1 MKTMYRL
8 LIPFCLVAAFTPT
21 PLVSQPITPATD
33 GTGTQVTPDGNRL
46 DIQGGSVSADG
57 ANLFHSFQEF
67 GLDSGQIANFL
78 ANPQTRNILGRVI
91 GGDPSMINGLIQ
103 VTGSNA
109 NLFLLN
115 PAGIVFGSDARLNVP
130 ADFTATTATSI
141 GFGNNNWFNALGN
154 NNYQSLVG
162 VPNQFAFDISQP
174 GSIVNAGNLAAAEGQ
189 NLTLLGGTVI
199 NTGQLT
205 APGGTITIAA
215 VPGQNLV
222 RISQP
227 GNLLSLEIS
236 PRPSNPDEPL
246 QLNPLDLPVLLTG
259 TGDTVETGLTVSPRN
274 EVQLT
279 ESGITL
285 PTEAGTAIVSGNL
298 DVSTPDFSASPQIGG
313 EVNILGDNV
322 GLIDATIN
330 ASGANG
336 GGTVRIGGEY
346 QGSGTIPNALQTFV
360 SHNSVINADA
370 LIDGNGGNVILW
382 SDEITRFLGS
392 ISARG
397 GLDGGDGGFVEVSGK
412 QGLDFQGVVDLLAP
426 AGNVGTLLLDPTDI
440 TISTAADSGSM
451 TFAGGIFSDTI
462 TTPSIL
468 NTTTLENQLALSNVT
483 VSTASGLPDAGTIT
497 VDNPITWSSDSSLT
511 LVADNDIN
519 LNANIRYS
527 GSDSSLTLFADND
540 INVNADIRYSG
551 TADTALTLQANNS
564 ILLNSDVEITAD
576 TIGKLDV
583 TLNADRDGSGAGAI
597 LLNPGSAINSNGGD
611 IILGGGSN
619 PLTNPAVGT
628 SDQMLLVTTPGV
640 ILNNAVLNSGM
651 GNISITGKGVDGTDS
666 ALGILVTTGAIIQST
681 TGNITL
687 RGTGGMGGNDNRG
700 IFLLEA
706 DTKISS
712 VDGTIS
718 LTGIGQGS
726 GDENSGIRVDNFSG
740 GMGPIIETTGSGNIT
755 FNGTGSSAGT
765 QANDGIVLGV
775 GNIRI
780 RSADGDINLTG
791 VGQGSTTQ
799 SDGVEIAEGSI
810 VEAIGTGNIILNGT
824 GGMDTSDNQGDNQ
837 GVRIWKSSQVRTNS
851 GTVDVIGVRGTGMDS
866 YGIQLTEN
874 GELGQETQTGNLTL
888 TTDTLDVD
896 NTFNVVG
903 TGQLQVQSLT
913 PSLGITIGDTSVGT
927 LNLDTD
933 TLASFQNGFSQII
946 IGGANS
952 SGAITLANNVTF
964 NDPVILRSQTNSGS
978 ITTTGYTLTGIDD
991 ATIHLDANQDI
1002 ITGDIINPGGEIT
1015 LTSNNGI
1022 IDTHRGIL
1030 NTSATTGDGGNI
1042 TLTANTINP
1051 GSINTSAGA
1060 GRGGNI
1066 SLNGTVTL
1074 TQPDTTF
1081 TTTGMTVGG
1090 DMIFTNTLNG
1100 VTANTQNLTL
1110 NSGTGNITFEDSI
1123 GNTVNLGNLN
1133 INSTG
1138 ITQFKGSVTVQSLTT
1153 DAEGMTQTRGNVIT
1167 NGELGQTYRDDVTLV
1182 GDIEL
1187 TGNEINFFGNVSG
1200 NGTLTLQPFNPSHA
1214 IALNGATDTNTE
1226 TLDLS
1231 VRDINAL
1238 QQGFESITIG
1248 RNNSSGAITLADD
1261 VTFNDSVTLRS
1272 PMGDGSI
1279 NTTGFTLTG
1288 NGDITL
1294 LANQDIITGT
1304 INNPGAAVTLT
1315 SLSGNINTDAGTI
1328 YTRSSTGNGGAIAL
1342 NAANSITIG
1351 NFDAS
1356 SAFGMPT
1363 PITLNAGN
1371 QITFNRSLNLPGDF
1385 SVSANTIIFNRTVDG
1400 TYQLNLDIDGGIV
1413 QFNDRVGHLQPLQNL
1428 RVEGEITTTNQE
1440 GIDITAENTITTDT
1454 ITAPGGIRL
1463 FSQNGQISTGILDTS
1478 AAGNSGTITLTADET
1493 IRVSQ
1498 INTQSSDGI
1507 GGNVEITTNRFFQ
1520 ATDAFIDQNDIN
1532 ASISAAGETEG
1543 GTIIIRHG
1551 GNGIVPFIV
1560 GNYETNGTRGA
1571 ITRGNA
1577 TPDQTIAPNQVY
1589 FRTHT
1594 QDQERIQIIS
1604 SPIPSRA
1611 DEVLMREP
1619 KPTLDTNLNPESL
1632 NNLIG
1637 QGLTTEVQIQE
1648 NPETGET
1655 SQVRRF
1661 YTPGTSAIDVNNFLA
1676 VGQIDKLFEEQFET
1690 YFQQDLTREIVTAES
1705 LRDTLVTI
1713 ADQTG
1718 NNSSVVYVRS
1728 RPDYLELILVLPQ
1741 GYPIHKIVPEANAQ
1755 ALQQTLNQFRQTVT
1769 DINKAKAYLT
1779 PAQQLYN
1786 WIIAPL
1792 ESELEAMGIDTLIF
1806 CMDSGLRTIPMAAL
1820 HDGNQFLVEKYSL
1833 GSLPSISLT
1842 NKRYNSIKNVQVL
1855 GMGASEF
1862 TDLSPLPAVPKEL
1875 QIITQQLWSGKSFLN
1890 EEFTLNNLKQKRQQF
1905 GIIHLAT
1912 HADFRPNEP
1921 IHSYIQLWDGKLRL
1935 NQLRQIGWHQPPQVE
1950 LLVLSACRTAIGD
1963 ANAEL
1968 GFAGLAVNAGVK
1980 SALASLWYVSDGST
1994 LALMSEFYRQLSQPD
2009 VTIKAEA
2016 LQRAQIAMLRGQ
2028 VRLENGQLHGIG
2040 MGGIPLPPELKGRG
2054 NQDFSHPYYWAAF
2067 TMIGSPW

>member
-1 MKTMYRL
+1 MKIIYRL
-8 LIPFCLVAAFTPT
+8 LIPLGLVAAFTPT
-21 PLVSQPITPATD
+21 PLVSQPIIPAAD
-33 GTGTQVTPDGNRL
+33 GTGTQVTPDGNRF

-57 ANLFHSFQEF
+57 ANLFHSFQQF
-67 GLDSGQIANFL
+67 GLDSDQIANFL
-78 ANPQTRNILGRVI
+78 ANPQTRNILGGVI
-91 GGDPSMINGLIQ
+91 GGDPSIINGLIQ

-115 PAGIVFGSDARLNVP
+115 PAGIVFGADAWLNVP

-154 NNYQSLVG
+154 NDYQSLVG
-162 VPNQFAFDISQP
+162 VPHQFAFDVSQP
-174 GSIVNAGNLAAAEGQ
+174 GSIVNAGNLAVAEGQ
-189 NLTLLGGTVI
+189 NLTMLGGTVI

-205 APGGTITIAA
+205 APGGMITIAA
-215 VPGQNLV
+215 VPGENLV

-236 PRPSNPDEPL
+236 PRPSNTDEPL

-259 TGDTVETGLTVSPRN
+259 TGETVDTGLTVSQTN

-279 ESGITL
+279 ESDTTL
-285 PTEAGTAIVSGNL
+285 PTEARTAIISGNL
-298 DVSTPDFSASPQIGG
+298 DVSTPDFSASSQIGG
-313 EVNILGDNV
+313 EVNVLGDNV
-322 GLIDATIN
+322 ALIDATIN
-330 ASGANG
+330 ASGANV

-346 QGSGTIPNALQTFV
+346 QGNGTIPNALQTFV

-370 LIDGNGGNVILW
+370 LNQGNGGNVILW

-397 GLDGGDGGFVEVSGK
+397 GLNGGDGGFVEVSGK

-426 AGNVGTLLLDPTDI
+426 AGNVGTLLLDPTNI
-440 TISTAADSGSM
+440 TISTAADTGSM
-451 TFAGGIFSDTI
+451 TFAGGIFSDTM

-468 NTTTLENQLALSNVT
+468 NTTTLENQLTLGNVT
-483 VSTASGLPDAGTIT
+483 VSTVSGLPDAGTIT
-497 VDNPITWSSDSSLT
+497 VDNPITWSS
-511 LVADNDIN
+511 N
-519 LNANIRYS
+519 
-527 GSDSSLTLFADND
+527 SSLTLFADND
-540 INVNADIRYSG
+540 INVNADIIYSG

-564 ILLNSDVEITAD
+564 IILDSGADITANN
-576 TIGKLDV
+576 IGKLDV
-583 TLNADRDGSGAGAI
+583 TLNADRDGSGAGSI

-611 IILGGGSN
+611 IILGGGDN
-619 PLTNPAVGT
+619 PLMNPAVGT
-628 SDQMLLVTTPGV
+628 VSNSSGILLD
-640 ILNNAVLNSGM
+640 NAVLNSGI
-651 GNISITGKGVDGTDS
+651 GDISIIGKGVDNSQLAQGIEIRNGT
-666 ALGILVTTGAIIQST
+666 IIQTT
-681 TGNITL
+681 TGNIKL
-687 RGTGGMGGNDNRG
+687 MGTGGIGVDENHG
-700 IFLLEA
+700 IFIWEPVNPTNPA
-706 DTKISS
+706 SIISS

-718 LTGIGQGS
+718 LTGIGQGT

-740 GMGPIIETTGSGNIT
+740 GMGPIVETTGSGTIT

-765 QANDGIVLGV
+765 QANDGIVLGE
-775 GNIRI
+775 GNIII

-799 SDGVEIAEGSI
+799 SDGVEIALDSI
-810 VEAIGTGNIILNGT
+810 VEATGNGTIRLNGT
-824 GGMDTSDNQGDNQ
+824 GGMGTSDNQ

-851 GTVDVIGVRGTGMDS
+851 GTVDVIGVRGMGTDS
-866 YGIQLTEN
+866 YGIQLAEN

-888 TTDTLDVD
+888 TTDSLDVD
-896 NTFNVVG
+896 NTFNLVG
-903 TGQLQVQSLT
+903 KGQLQVQPLT
-913 PSLGITIGDTSVGT
+913 PNLGITIGDTAVGT

-946 IGGANS
+946 IGGANR

-964 NDPVILRSQTNSGS
+964 NDPVVLRSQTNSGS

-991 ATIHLDANQDI
+991 ATIQLDANQDI
-1002 ITGDIINPGGEIT
+1002 ITGDIINPGGEIS

-1030 NTSATTGDGGNI
+1030 NTSAATGDGGNV

-1051 GSINTSAGA
+1051 GSINTSAAA

-1074 TQPDTTF
+1074 TQPNTSF

-1100 VTANTQNLTL
+1100 VTPDRQNLTL
-1110 NSGTGNITFEDSI
+1110 NSGTGAITFEDSV
-1123 GNTVNLGNLN
+1123 GNTVNLGNLT

-1138 ITQFKGSVTVQSLTT
+1138 ITQFKGSVTVESLTT
-1153 DAEGMTQTRGNVIT
+1153 NTGGMTQIRRNVIT

-1182 GDIEL
+1182 GDIQL
-1187 TGNEINFFGNVSG
+1187 TGDEINFLGTVAG
-1200 NGTLTLQPFNPSHA
+1200 NGTLTLQPFSPSHA
-1214 IALNGATDTNTE
+1214 IALNGTTDTNTE

-1279 NTTGFTLTG
+1279 TTTGFTLTG
-1288 NGDITL
+1288 NGEITL

-1328 YTRSSTGNGGAIAL
+1328 YTRSSIGKGGAIEL
-1342 NAANSITIG
+1342 NARNTITTG
-1351 NFDAS
+1351 DLDSGSAS
-1356 SAFGMPT
+1356 GTPA

-1371 QITFNRSLNLPGDF
+1371 QITFNRPLILPGDF
-1385 SVSANTIIFNRTVDG
+1385 SVSIPNSGMIIFNSTVDG
-1400 TYQLNLDIDGGIV
+1400 TYDLTLNPGGGIV
-1413 QFNDRVGHLQPLQNL
+1413 QFNDQVGSLQPLQSL
-1428 RVEGEITTTNQE
+1428 WVQGDITTNNPA
-1440 GIDITAENTITTDT
+1440 GIDITAENTIKTDD
-1454 ITAPGGIRL
+1454 ITAPSGINL
-1463 FSQNGQISTGILDTS
+1463 FSHNGQISTGILDTS
-1478 AAGNSGTITLTADET
+1478 ASGNGGNSKLTANDRIT
-1493 IRVSQ
+1493 VSH
-1498 INTQSSDGI
+1498 INTQSLNGI
-1507 GGNVEITTNRFFQ
+1507 GGNVEITTNHFFR
-1520 ATDAFIDQNDIN
+1520 ATDSFIDQNGIN
-1532 ASISAAGETEG
+1532 ASISTAG
-1543 GTIIIRHG
+1543 GTDGGSIIIRHG
-1551 GNGIVPFIV
+1551 GNGVVPFIV
-1560 GNYETNGTRGA
+1560 GNSQTNGIRGAMTRGDA
-1571 ITRGNA
+1571 A
-1577 TPDQTIAPNQVY
+1577 PDQTIVPNQVY
-1589 FRTHT
+1589 FFSHS
-1594 QDQERIQIIS
+1594 QDEEQIQILS
-1604 SPIPSRA
+1604 SPVPFIP
-1611 DEVLMREP
+1611 DESLIREA
-1619 KPTLDTNLNPESL
+1619 KPDLETDVDIIESL

-1637 QGLTTEVQIQE
+1637 QGLEAEIE
-1648 NPETGET
+1648 IEEDPETGEKRIL
-1655 SQVRRF
+1655 QRF
-1661 YTPGTSAIDVNNFLA
+1661 YTPGTLSLNLETSLS
-1676 VGQIDKLFEEQFET
+1676 VGQTDKLFEEQFEK
-1690 YFQQDLTREIVTAES
+1690 YFQQDLSREIITAEG
-1705 LRDTLVTI
+1705 LRDTLTTLK
-1713 ADQTG
+1713 DQTG
-1718 NNSSVVYVRS
+1718 KSSGVVYVRS
-1728 RPDYLELILVLPQ
+1728 LTNHLELLLVLPQ
-1741 GYPIHKIVPEANAQ
+1741 GYPIRKRIPTANAKE
-1755 ALQQTLNQFRQTVT
+1755 LQQTLTEFRQTVT
-1769 DINKAKAYLT
+1769 DSYRPKAYLA

-1786 WIIAPL
+1786 WMIAPL
-1792 ESELEAMGIDTLIF
+1792 ESELEEQGIDTLIF
-1806 CMDSGLRTIPMAAL
+1806 SMGAGLRTIPMAAL
-1820 HDGNQFLVEKYSL
+1820 HDGNQFLVEKYSI
-1833 GSLPSISLT
+1833 GSIPSMSLI
-1842 NKRYNSIKNVQVL
+1842 NHRYNTIKNAQVL
-1855 GMGASEF
+1855 AMGASKF
-1862 TDLSPLPAVPKEL
+1862 KDLSPLPAVPNEL
-1875 QIITQQLWSGKSFLN
+1875 QIITKELWSGRSFLN
-1890 EEFTLNNLKQKRQQF
+1890 EDFTLNNLKQQRQQF

-1912 HADFRPNEP
+1912 HADFRQNDPS
-1921 IHSYIQLWDGKLRL
+1921 HSYIQLWDEKLRL
-1935 NQLRQIGWHQPPQVE
+1935 NQLRQIGWNQPPQVE

-1963 ANAEL
+1963 VNAEL

-1994 LALMSEFYRQLSQPD
+1994 LALMSEFYWQLSQPE

>member
-1 MKTMYRL
+1 MKTLYRL

-21 PLVSQPITPATD
+21 PLVSQPIIPAAD
-33 GTGTQVTPDGNRL
+33 GTGTQVTPDGNRF

-57 ANLFHSFQEF
+57 ANLFHSFQQF
-67 GLDSGQIANFL
+67 GLDSDQIANFL

-115 PAGIVFGSDARLNVP
+115 PAGIVFGADAQLNVP
-130 ADFTATTATSI
+130 ANFTATTATSI
-141 GFGNNNWFNALGN
+141 GFGNNLWFNAWGN
-154 NNYQSLVG
+154 NDYQILVG
-162 VPNQFAFDISQP
+162 VPNQFAFDVSQP
-174 GSIVNAGNLAAAEGQ
+174 GSIVNGGNLAVAEGH

-215 VPGQNLV
+215 VPGENLV

-236 PRPSNPDEPL
+236 PRPTNTDEPL

-259 TGDTVETGLTVSPRN
+259 TGDTVETGLTVSQTN

-285 PTEAGTAIVSGNL
+285 PTEVGTAIISGNL

-313 EVNILGDNV
+313 EVNVLGDNV
-322 GLIDATIN
+322 ALLDATIN
-330 ASGANG
+330 ASGANN

-346 QGSGTIPNALQTFV
+346 QGSGTIPNALQIYV
-360 SHNSVINADA
+360 SQNSVINADA

-397 GLDGGDGGFVEVSGK
+397 GLNGGDGGFVEVSGK

-426 AGNVGTLLLDPTDI
+426 AGNVGTLLLDPTNI

-451 TFAGGIFSDTI
+451 TFAGGIFSNTT

-468 NTTTLENQLALSNVT
+468 NTTTLENQLALGNVT

-497 VDNPITWSSDSSLT
+497 VDNPITWSS
-511 LVADNDIN
+511 N
-519 LNANIRYS
+519 
-527 GSDSSLTLFADND
+527 SSLTLFADTD
-540 INVNADIRYSG
+540 INVNADISYSG
-551 TADTALTLQANNS
+551 TADTALILQANNS
-564 ILLNSDVEITAD
+564 ILLNSDVDITAD
-576 TIGKLDV
+576 NIGKLDV

-628 SDQMLLVTTPGV
+628 SDLISLVTTPGI
-640 ILNNAVLNSGM
+640 ILNNAILNSGI
-651 GNISITGKGVDGTDS
+651 GNISITGKGVDGTNQS
-666 ALGILVTTGAIIQST
+666 PGIFVTTGTSIQST

-687 RGTGGMGGNDNRG
+687 TGTGGMGGDDNQG
-700 IFLLEA
+700 IFLVQE
-706 DTKISS
+706 DTTIRSI
-712 VDGTIS
+712 DGNIS
-718 LTGIGQGS
+718 LTGIGQGT
-726 GDENSGIRVDNFSG
+726 GRENSGIRVDNFFG
-740 GMGPIIETTGSGNIT
+740 GRGLIVETTGSGTIT

-780 RSADGDINLTG
+780 RSVNGDINLTG
-791 VGQGSTTQ
+791 IGQGSTTQ
-799 SDGVEIAEGSI
+799 SDGVEIAEDSI
-810 VEAIGTGNIILNGT
+810 VEATGNGTILLNGT
-824 GGMDTSDNQGDNQ
+824 GGSGISDNQ

-851 GTVDVIGVRGTGMDS
+851 GTVDVIGVRGTGTDS
-866 YGIQLTEN
+866 YGIQFAEN

-888 TTDTLDVD
+888 TTDSLDID
-896 NTFNVVG
+896 NTFNLVG
-903 TGQLQVQSLT
+903 TGQLQVQPLT
-913 PSLGITIGDTSVGT
+913 SSLGMTIGDTAVGT
-927 LNLDTD
+927 LSLDTD
-933 TLASFQNGFSQII
+933 MLASFRNGFSQIL
-946 IGGANS
+946 IGGANR

-964 NDPVILRSQTNSGS
+964 NDPVVLRSPTNSGS

-991 ATIHLDANQDI
+991 ATIQLEANQDI
-1002 ITGDIINPGGEIT
+1002 ITGDIINPGGEIR

-1030 NTSATTGDGGNI
+1030 NTSAATGDGGDV
-1042 TLTANTINP
+1042 TLTADTINP

-1060 GRGGNI
+1060 GGGGNI

-1100 VTANTQNLTL
+1100 VTPDSQNLTL
-1110 NSGTGNITFEDSI
+1110 NSGTGTITFEDSV
-1123 GNTVNLGNLN
+1123 GNTVSLADLN
-1133 INSTG
+1133 INSTS
-1138 ITQFKGSVTVQSLTT
+1138 ITQFKGAVTVESLTT
-1153 DAEGMTQTRGNVIT
+1153 DDGGMTQIRGNVIT
-1167 NGELGQTYRDDVTLV
+1167 NGELGQTYRDDVTLI

-1187 TGNEINFFGNVSG
+1187 TGDEINFFGNVSG
-1200 NGTLTLQPFNPSHA
+1200 NGTLTLQPFSPSHA

-1226 TLDLS
+1226 QLDLS
-1231 VRDINAL
+1231 ARDINAL

-1288 NGDITL
+1288 NGDMTL
-1294 LANQDIITGT
+1294 LANQDINTGT

-1315 SLSGNINTDAGTI
+1315 SRSGNINTDSGTI
-1328 YTRSSTGNGGAIAL
+1328 YTRSSIGKGGAIAL
-1342 NAANSITIG
+1342 NARNTITTG
-1351 NFDAS
+1351 NLDSGSAS
-1356 SAFGMPT
+1356 GT
-1363 PITLNAGN
+1363 PGPIMLNAGN
-1371 QITFNRSLNLPGDF
+1371 QITFNRPLILPGDF
-1385 SVSANTIIFNRTVDG
+1385 SVSIPNSGMIIFNSTVDG
-1400 TYQLNLDIDGGIV
+1400 TYDLTLNPGDGIV
-1413 QFNDRVGHLQPLQNL
+1413 QFNDRVGSLQPLQSL
-1428 RVEGEITTTNQE
+1428 WVQGDITTNNQI
-1440 GIDITAENTITTDT
+1440 GIDITAQNTIKTGD
-1454 ITAPGGIRL
+1454 ITAPGGINL
-1463 FSQNGQISTGILDTS
+1463 FSHNGQISTGILDTS
-1478 AAGNSGTITLTADET
+1478 ASGNGGNSKLTANDRIT
-1493 IRVSQ
+1493 VSY
-1498 INTQSSDGI
+1498 INTQSLNGI
-1507 GGNVEITTNRFFQ
+1507 GGNVEITTNHFFQ
-1520 ATDAFIDQNDIN
+1520 ATDSFIDQNGIN
-1532 ASISAAGETEG
+1532 ASISTAGGIDG
-1543 GTIIIRHG
+1543 GSIIIRHG
-1551 GNGIVPFIV
+1551 GNGVVPFIV
-1560 GNYETNGTRGA
+1560 GNSQTNGSRGA
-1571 ITRGNA
+1571 ITRGDA
-1577 TPDQTIAPNQVY
+1577 TPDQTILPNQAY
-1589 FRTHT
+1589 FFSHT
-1594 QDQERIQIIS
+1594 QDEERIQILS
-1604 SPIPSRA
+1604 SPVPFIL
-1611 DEVLMREP
+1611 DEFLIREA
-1619 KPTLDTNLNPESL
+1619 KPNLETDVDIIESL

-1637 QGLTTEVQIQE
+1637 QGLEAEIE
-1648 NPETGET
+1648 IEEDPETGKKRMV
-1655 SQVRRF
+1655 QRF
-1661 YTPGTSAIDVNNFLA
+1661 YTPGTLSINLETSLS
-1676 VGQIDKLFEEQFET
+1676 VGQTDQLFEEQFEK
-1690 YFQQDLTREIVTAES
+1690 YFQQNLSREIITAEG
-1705 LRDTLVTI
+1705 LRDTLTTLK
-1713 ADQTG
+1713 DQTG
-1718 NNSSVVYVRS
+1718 KSSGVVYVRS
-1728 RPDYLELILVLPQ
+1728 LTNHLELLLVLPQ
-1741 GYPIHKIVPEANAQ
+1741 GYPIRKRIPTANAKE
-1755 ALQQTLNQFRQTVT
+1755 LQQTLTEFRQTVT
-1769 DINKAKAYLT
+1769 DSYRPKAYLA

-1792 ESELEAMGIDTLIF
+1792 ESELEEQGIDTLIF
-1806 CMDSGLRTIPMAAL
+1806 CMDAGLRTIPMAAL
-1820 HDGNQFLVEKYSL
+1820 HDGNQFLVEKYSI
-1833 GSLPSISLT
+1833 GSIPSMSLT
-1842 NKRYNSIKNVQVL
+1842 NQRYKTIKNAQVL
-1855 GMGASEF
+1855 AMGASKF
-1862 TDLSPLPAVPKEL
+1862 QDLPPLPAVPNEL
-1875 QIITQQLWSGKSFLN
+1875 QIITKELWSGQSFLN
-1890 EEFTLNNLKQKRQQF
+1890 EDFTLNNLKQQRQQF
-1905 GIIHLAT
+1905 DIIHLAT
-1912 HADFRPNEP
+1912 HADFRPNDP
-1921 IHSYIQLWDGKLRL
+1921 SHSYIQLWDEKLRL
-1935 NQLRQIGWHQPPQVE
+1935 NQLRQIGWNQSPQVE

-1963 ANAEL
+1963 VNAEL

-1994 LALMSEFYRQLSQPD
+1994 LALMSEFYRQLSQPE
-2009 VTIKAEA
+2009 VTTKAEA

-2040 MGGIPLPPELKGRG
+2040 MEGIPLPSELKGRG

>member
-8 LIPFCLVAAFTPT
+8 LIPLGLVAAFTPT
-21 PLVSQPITPATD
+21 PLVSQPITPAAD
-33 GTGTQVTPDGNRL
+33 GTRTQVIPDGNHL

-57 ANLFHSFQEF
+57 ANLFHSFQQF
-67 GLDSGQIANFL
+67 GLDSDQIANFL

-91 GGDPSMINGLIQ
+91 GGDASIINGLIQ
-103 VTGSNA
+103 VTGGNNA

-115 PAGIVFGSDARLNVP
+115 PAGIVFGADARLNVP

-141 GFGNNNWFNALGN
+141 GFGNNHWFNVLGN
-154 NNYQSLVG
+154 NDYQSLVG
-162 VPNQFAFDISQP
+162 VPNQFAFDVSQP
-174 GSIVNAGNLAAAEGQ
+174 GSIVNAGNLAVAEGQ
-189 NLTLLGGTVI
+189 NLILLGGTVI

-215 VPGQNLV
+215 VPGENLV

-236 PRPSNPDEPL
+236 PRLSNPGEPL

-259 TGDTVETGLTVSPRN
+259 TGETVDTGLTVSPTN

-285 PTEAGTAIVSGNL
+285 PTEAGIAIVSGNL
-298 DVSTPDFSASPQIGG
+298 DVSMPDFSASPQIGG

-322 GLIDATIN
+322 ALIDARIN

-360 SHNSVINADA
+360 SQNSVINADA
-370 LIDGNGGNVILW
+370 LNQGNGGNVIFW

-397 GLDGGDGGFVEVSGK
+397 GLNGGDGGFVEVSGK

-426 AGNVGTLLLDPTDI
+426 AGQVGTLLLDPTDI
-440 TISTAADSGSM
+440 TISAVADSGTM
-451 TFAGGIFSDTI
+451 TFAGGIFSDTT
-462 TTPSIL
+462 TTPSTL

-483 VSTASGLPDAGTIT
+483 VSTASGLSGAGTIT
-497 VDNPITWSSDSSLT
+497 VNDPITW
-511 LVADNDIN
+511 N
-519 LNANIRYS
+519 
-527 GSDSSLTLFADND
+527 SDSSLTLFANND
-540 INVNADIRYSG
+540 INVNANIRYSG

-564 ILLNSDVEITAD
+564 ILLNSGVDITAN

-583 TLNADRDGSGAGAI
+583 TLNADRDGSGAGSI
-597 LLNPGSAINSNGGD
+597 FLNPGSAINSNGGD

-628 SDQMLLVTTPGV
+628 SDIQELVTTSGI

-651 GNISITGKGVDGTDS
+651 GNISITGKGIDGTNV
-666 ALGILVTTGAIIQST
+666 AVGIVVTTGTSIQST

-687 RGTGGMGGNDNRG
+687 TGTGGMGGNTNQG
-700 IFLLEA
+700 IILAEA
-706 DTKISS
+706 DTNISS

-718 LTGIGQGS
+718 LTGIGQGT

-740 GMGPIIETTGSGNIT
+740 GMGPVVETTGSGTIT
-755 FNGTGSSAGT
+755 FNGTGSSAGNE
-765 QANDGIVLGV
+765 ANDGIVLGE
-775 GNIRI
+775 GNIII

-799 SDGVEIAEGSI
+799 SDGVEIALDSI
-810 VEAIGTGNIILNGT
+810 VEATGTGNIRLNGT
-824 GGMDTSDNQGDNQ
+824 GGMGTSDNQ
-837 GVRIWKSSQVRTNS
+837 GVRIWKSSQVRTNE
-851 GTVDVIGVRGTGMDS
+851 GTVDVIGVSGAGINS
-866 YGIQLTEN
+866 YGIQLAEN
-874 GELGQETQTGNLTL
+874 GVLGQETQTGNLTL
-888 TTDTLDVD
+888 TTDSLNVD
-896 NTFNVVG
+896 NTFNLVG
-903 TGQLQVQSLT
+903 TGQLQVQPLT
-913 PSLGITIGDTSVGT
+913 PSLGITIGDTSVDA
-927 LNLDTD
+927 LSLDSNA
-933 TLASFQNGFSQII
+933 LASFRNGFSQII
-946 IGGANS
+946 IGGANR

-1002 ITGDIINPGGEIT
+1002 VTGDIINPGGEIT
-1015 LTSNNGI
+1015 LTSNNGT

-1030 NTSATTGDGGNI
+1030 NTSAATGDGGEI

-1090 DMIFTNTLNG
+1090 DMIFTNMLNG
-1100 VTANTQNLTL
+1100 VTPDTQNLTL
-1110 NSGTGNITFEDSI
+1110 NSGTGNITFEDSV
-1123 GNTVNLGNLN
+1123 GNTVNLADLN

-1138 ITQFKGSVTVQSLTT
+1138 VTQFNNSVTVESLTT
-1153 DAEGMTQTRGNVIT
+1153 NTGGMTQIRRNVIT
-1167 NGELGQTYRDDVTLV
+1167 NGELGQSYGDDVTLI

-1187 TGNEINFFGNVSG
+1187 TGDEINFFGNVSG
-1200 NGTLTLQPFNPSHA
+1200 NGTLTLQPFSPSHA

-1226 TLDLS
+1226 QLDLS
-1231 VRDINAL
+1231 ARDINAWEM
-1238 QQGFESITIG
+1238 GFESITIG
-1248 RNNSSGAITLADD
+1248 RNDSSGAITLADD
-1261 VTFNDSVTLRS
+1261 VKFKDSVTLRS

-1279 NTTGFTLTG
+1279 NTTGFTIAG

-1315 SLSGNINTDAGTI
+1315 SLAGTINTDSGTL
-1328 YTRSSTGNGGAIAL
+1328 YTRSSIGKGGAIAL
-1342 NAANSITIG
+1342 NARNNITTG
-1351 NFDAS
+1351 DLDSGSAS
-1356 SAFGMPT
+1356 GT
-1363 PITLNAGN
+1363 PGPIKLNAGN
-1371 QITFNRSLNLPGDF
+1371 QIIFNRPLILPGDF
-1385 SVSANTIIFNRTVDG
+1385 SVSIPNSGMIIFNRTVDG
-1400 TYQLNLDIDGGIV
+1400 TYDLTLNPGGGIV
-1413 QFNDRVGHLQPLQNL
+1413 QFNDRVGSLQPLQNL
-1428 RVEGEITTTNQE
+1428 WVQGDITTNNRA
-1440 GIDITAENTITTDT
+1440 GIDIKAENNITTDN
-1454 ITAPGGIRL
+1454 ITAPSGINL
-1463 FSQNGQISTGILDTS
+1463 FSHNGQISTGILDTS
-1478 AAGNSGTITLTADET
+1478 ASGNGGNSKLTANDR
-1493 IRVSQ
+1493 INVSH
-1498 INTQSSDGI
+1498 INTQSLNGI
-1507 GGNVEITTNRFFQ
+1507 GGNVEITTNNFFR
-1520 ATDAFIDQNDIN
+1520 ATDSFIDQNGIN
-1532 ASISAAGETEG
+1532 ASISTAGGING
-1543 GTIIIRHG
+1543 GSIIIRHG
-1551 GNGIVPFIV
+1551 GNGVVPFIV
-1560 GNYETNGTRGA
+1560 GNSQTNGIRGA
-1571 ITRGNA
+1571 ITRGNT
-1577 TPDQTIAPNQVY
+1577 TPNQTIAPNQVY
-1589 FRTHT
+1589 LFNHT
-1594 QDQERIQIIS
+1594 QDKEQIQILS
-1604 SPIPSRA
+1604 SPVPSIL
-1611 DEVLMREP
+1611 DEFLIREA
-1619 KPTLDTNLNPESL
+1619 KPNLEKDVDIIESL

-1637 QGLTTEVQIQE
+1637 QGLEAEIE
-1648 NPETGET
+1648 IEEDPETGEKRIV
-1655 SQVRRF
+1655 QRF
-1661 YTPGTSAIDVNNFLA
+1661 YTPGTLSINLETSLS
-1676 VGQIDKLFEEQFET
+1676 VGQTDQLFEEQFEK
-1690 YFQQDLTREIVTAES
+1690 YFQQNINREIITAEG
-1705 LRDTLVTI
+1705 LRDTLTTLEE
-1713 ADQTG
+1713 QTG
-1718 NNSSVVYVRS
+1718 KSSGVVYVRS
-1728 RPDYLELILVLPQ
+1728 LTNHLELLLVLPQ
-1741 GYPIHKIVPEANAQ
+1741 GYPIRKRIPTANAKE
-1755 ALQQTLNQFRQTVT
+1755 LQQTLTEFRQTVT
-1769 DINKAKAYLT
+1769 DSYRPKAYLA

-1786 WIIAPL
+1786 WMIAPL
-1792 ESELEAMGIDTLIF
+1792 ESELEEQGIDTLIF
-1806 CMDSGLRTIPMAAL
+1806 SMGAGLRTIPMAAL
-1820 HDGNQFLVEKYSL
+1820 HDGNQFLVEKYSI
-1833 GSLPSISLT
+1833 GSIPSMSLT
-1842 NKRYNSIKNVQVL
+1842 TTRYNTIKNAQVL
-1855 GMGASEF
+1855 AMGASKFE
-1862 TDLSPLPAVPKEL
+1862 DLPPLPAVPNEL
-1875 QIITQQLWSGKSFLN
+1875 QIITKELWSGQSFLN
-1890 EEFTLNNLKQKRQQF
+1890 EEFTLNNLKQQRQQF

-1921 IHSYIQLWDGKLRL
+1921 SHSYIQLWDEKLRL
-1935 NQLRQIGWHQPPQVE
+1935 NQLRQMDWHQSPQVE

-1963 ANAEL
+1963 RNAEL

-2028 VRLENGQLHGIG
+2028 VHLENGQLHGIG
-2040 MGGIPLPPELKGRG
+2040 MGGIPLPPELKDRG

>member
-1 MKTMYRL
+1 MYRL
-8 LIPFCLVAAFTPT
+8 LIPLGLVAAFTPT
-21 PLVSQPITPATD
+21 PLVSQPITPAAD
-33 GTGTQVTPDGNRL
+33 GTRTQVIPDGNHL

-57 ANLFHSFQEF
+57 ANLFHSFQQF
-67 GLDSGQIANFL
+67 GLDSDQIANFL

-91 GGDPSMINGLIQ
+91 GGDASIINGLIQ
-103 VTGSNA
+103 VTGGNA

-115 PAGIVFGSDARLNVP
+115 PAGIVFGADARLNVP

-141 GFGNNNWFNALGN
+141 GFGDNHWFNVLGN
-154 NNYQSLVG
+154 NDYQSLVG
-162 VPNQFAFDISQP
+162 VPNKFAFDVSQP
-174 GSIVNAGNLAAAEGQ
+174 GSIVNAGNLAVAEGQ

-215 VPGQNLV
+215 VPGENLV

-236 PRPSNPDEPL
+236 PRPSNTNEPL

-259 TGDTVETGLTVSPRN
+259 TGETVDTGLTVSPTN

-285 PTEAGTAIVSGNL
+285 PTEAGIAIVSGNL
-298 DVSTPDFSASPQIGG
+298 DVSMPDFSASPQIGG

-322 GLIDATIN
+322 ALIDARIN

-346 QGSGTIPNALQTFV
+346 QGNGIIPNALQTFV

-370 LIDGNGGNVILW
+370 LNQGNGGNVILW

-397 GLDGGDGGFVEVSGK
+397 GLNGGDGGFVEVSGK
-412 QGLDFQGVVDLLAP
+412 EVLSFQGVVDLLAP
-426 AGNVGTLLLDPTDI
+426 AGQVGTLLLDPTDI
-440 TISTAADSGSM
+440 TISTVADSGTM
-451 TFAGGIFSDTI
+451 TFAGGIFSDTT
-462 TTPSIL
+462 TTPSTL

-483 VSTASGLPDAGTIT
+483 VSTASGLSGAGTIT
-497 VDNPITWSSDSSLT
+497 VNDPITW
-511 LVADNDIN
+511 N
-519 LNANIRYS
+519 
-527 GSDSSLTLFADND
+527 SDSSLTLFANND
-540 INVNADIRYSG
+540 INVNANIRYSG

-564 ILLNSDVEITAD
+564 ILLNSGVDITAN

-583 TLNADRDGSGAGAI
+583 TLNADRDGSGAGSII
-597 LLNPGSAINSNGGD
+597 LDSGSAINSNGGD

-628 SDQMLLVTTPGV
+628 SDIQQLVTTSGV

-651 GNISITGKGVDGTDS
+651 GNISITGKGIDGTNV
-666 ALGILVTTGAIIQST
+666 AVGIVVTTGTSIQST
-681 TGNITL
+681 TGNIRLT
-687 RGTGGMGGNDNRG
+687 GTGGMGGNTNQG
-700 IFLLEA
+700 IILAEA
-706 DTKISS
+706 DTTIHSI
-712 VDGTIS
+712 DGTIS
-718 LTGIGQGS
+718 LTGIGQGT

-740 GMGPIIETTGSGNIT
+740 GMGPVVETTGSGNIT

-765 QANDGIVLGV
+765 QANDGIVLGA
-775 GNIRI
+775 GDIRI
-780 RSADGDINLTG
+780 SSVDGDINLTG
-791 VGQGSTTQ
+791 IGQGSTTQ
-799 SDGVEIAEGSI
+799 SDGVEIALDSI
-810 VEAIGTGNIILNGT
+810 VEATGTGNIRLNGI
-824 GGMDTSDNQGDNQ
+824 GGMGTSDNQ
-837 GVRIWKSSQVRTNS
+837 GVRIWKSSQVRTNE
-851 GTVDVIGVRGTGMDS
+851 GTVDVIGVSGAGINS
-866 YGIQLTEN
+866 YGIQLAEN
-874 GELGQETQTGNLTL
+874 GVLGQETQTGNLTL
-888 TTDTLDVD
+888 TTDSLNVD
-896 NTFNVVG
+896 NTFNLVG
-903 TGQLQVQSLT
+903 TGQLQVQPLT
-913 PSLGITIGDTSVGT
+913 PSLGITIGDTSVDA
-927 LNLDTD
+927 LSLDSNA
-933 TLASFQNGFSQII
+933 LASFRNGFSQII
-946 IGGANS
+946 IGGANR

-991 ATIHLDANQDI
+991 ATIHLEANQDI
-1002 ITGDIINPGGEIT
+1002 VTGDIINPGGEIT
-1015 LTSNNGI
+1015 LTSNNGT

-1030 NTSATTGDGGNI
+1030 NTSAATGDGGEI

-1090 DMIFTNTLNG
+1090 DMIFTNMLNG
-1100 VTANTQNLTL
+1100 VTPDTQNLTL
-1110 NSGTGNITFEDSI
+1110 NSGTGNITFEDSV
-1123 GNTVNLGNLN
+1123 GNTVNLADLN

-1138 ITQFKGSVTVQSLTT
+1138 VTQFNNSVTVESLTT
-1153 DAEGMTQTRGNVIT
+1153 DTGGMTQIRRNVIT
-1167 NGELGQTYRDDVTLV
+1167 NGELGQSYGDDVTLI

-1187 TGNEINFFGNVSG
+1187 TGDEINFFGNVSG
-1200 NGTLTLQPFNPSHA
+1200 NGTLTLQPFSPSHA
-1214 IALNGATDTNTE
+1214 IAINGATDTNTE
-1226 TLDLS
+1226 QLDLS
-1231 VRDINAL
+1231 ARDINAWEM
-1238 QQGFESITIG
+1238 GFESITIG
-1248 RNNSSGAITLADD
+1248 RNDSSGAITLADD

-1279 NTTGFTLTG
+1279 NTTGFTIAG
-1288 NGDITL
+1288 NGEITL

-1315 SLSGNINTDAGTI
+1315 SLAGNINTDSGTL

-1342 NAANSITIG
+1342 NTANSITIG
-1351 NFDAS
+1351 DFDAG
-1356 SAFGMPT
+1356 SAFGTPT

-1371 QITFNRSLNLPGDF
+1371 QITFNRPLNLPGDF

-1400 TYQLNLDIDGGIV
+1400 TYQLNLHTNGGTV
-1413 QFNDRVGHLQPLQNL
+1413 QFNDRVGSLQPLPDLQ
-1428 RVEGEITTTNQE
+1428 VEGEITTTNRE
-1440 GIDITAENTITTDT
+1440 GIDITTNHTIKTGN
-1454 ITAPGGIRL
+1454 IIAPGGIRL
-1463 FSQNGQISTGILDTS
+1463 FSQNGSISTEILNTS
-1478 AAGNSGTITLTADET
+1478 AADKGGTITLNADHR

-1498 INTQSSDGI
+1498 INTQSLNDI
-1507 GGNVEITTNRFFQ
+1507 GGNVEITTNDFFH
-1520 ATDAFIDQNDIN
+1520 ATDSFLDQNDIN
-1532 ASISAAGETEG
+1532 ASISTAGGTEG
-1543 GTIIIRHG
+1543 GNIIIRHG
-1551 GNGIVPFIV
+1551 GNVIIPFIV
-1560 GNYETNGTRGA
+1560 GNPETNGSRGA
-1571 ITRGNA
+1571 ITRGNTA
-1577 TPDQTIAPNQVY
+1577 PDQTITPNQAY
-1589 FRTHT
+1589 FFTHT
-1594 QDQERIQIIS
+1594 QDQERIQILS

-1611 DEVLMREP
+1611 DEALMREAQP
-1619 KPTLDTNLNPESL
+1619 MLDTNLNPDSL

-1637 QGLTTEVQIQE
+1637 HGLITEVQIQQDT
-1648 NPETGET
+1648 ETGEET
-1655 SQVRRF
+1655 LVQRF
-1661 YTPGTSAIDVNNFLA
+1661 YVPEQLAINGNDLLA

-1705 LRDTLVTI
+1705 LRDTLITI
-1713 ADQTG
+1713 SNQTG
-1718 NNSSVVYVRS
+1718 NHSSVVYVRS
-1728 RPDYLELILVLPQ
+1728 LPDYLELILVLPQ
-1741 GYPIHKIVPEANAQ
+1741 GYPIHKTIPQANAK

-1769 DINKAKAYLT
+1769 DVYQGKAYLT

-1792 ESELEAMGIDTLIF
+1792 ESELEALGIDTLIF

-1820 HDGNQFLVEKYSL
+1820 HDGNEFLVEKYSI
-1833 GSLPSISLT
+1833 GSIPSISLT
-1842 NKRYNSIKNVQVL
+1842 NKRYNSIENAKVL
-1855 GMGASEF
+1855 GMGASKF
-1862 TDLSPLPAVPKEL
+1862 TELSPLPAVPKEL
-1875 QIITQQLWSGKSFLN
+1875 QMITQQLWSGQSFLN
-1890 EEFTLNNLKQKRQQF
+1890 EDFTLNNLKQQRQQF

-1912 HADFRPNEP
+1912 HADFRPNDP
-1921 IHSYIQLWDGKLRL
+1921 SHSYIQLWDEKLRL
-1935 NQLRQIGWHQPPQVE
+1935 NQLRQIGWNQPPQVE

-1963 ANAEL
+1963 VNAEL

-2028 VRLENGQLHGIG
+2028 VHLENGQLHGIG
-2040 MGGIPLPPELKGRG
+2040 MSGIPLPPELKDRA

>member
-1 MKTMYRL
+1 MYRL

-154 NNYQSLVG
+154 NDYQSLVG
-162 VPNQFAFDISQP
+162 VPHQFAFDISQP
-174 GSIVNAGNLAAAEGQ
+174 GSIVNAGNLAVAEGQ

-215 VPGQNLV
+215 VPGENLV

-236 PRPSNPDEPL
+236 PGSSNTDEPL

-259 TGDTVETGLTVSPRN
+259 TGETVDTGLTVSPTN

-285 PTEAGTAIVSGNL
+285 PTEARTAIISGNL

-313 EVNILGDNV
+313 EVNVLGDNV

-346 QGSGTIPNALQTFV
+346 QGSGTIPNALQTYV
-360 SHNSVINADA
+360 GQNSVINADA

-397 GLDGGDGGFVEVSGK
+397 GLNGGDGGFVEVSGE

-426 AGNVGTLLLDPTDI
+426 AGQVGTLLLDPTDI
-440 TISTAADSGSM
+440 TISTATDSGSM

-483 VSTASGLPDAGTIT
+483 VSTASGLSGAGTIT

-511 LVADNDIN
+511 LFADNDIN
-519 LNANIRYS
+519 L
-527 GSDSSLTLFADND
+527 
-540 INVNADIRYSG
+540 NADIRYSG

-564 ILLNSDVEITAD
+564 IILDSGADITANN
-576 TIGKLDV
+576 IGKLDV
-583 TLNADRDGSGAGAI
+583 ILNADRDGSGAGSI
-597 LLNPGSAINSNGGD
+597 FLNFGSVINSNGGD

-628 SDQMLLVTTPGV
+628 GTTTSVEASGV
-640 ILNNAVLNSGM
+640 YLQGAELNSGI
-651 GNISITGKGVDGTDS
+651 GDISITGKGVDGTDS

-740 GMGPIIETTGSGNIT
+740 GMGPIIETRGSGTIT
-755 FNGTGSSAGT
+755 FNGTGSSAGNE
-765 QANDGIVLGV
+765 ANDGIVLGV

-780 RSADGDINLTG
+780 SSADGDINLTG

-810 VEAIGTGNIILNGT
+810 VEVTGNGTIRLNGI
-824 GGMDTSDNQGDNQ
+824 GGMGTSDNQ

-851 GTVDVIGVRGTGMDS
+851 GTVDVIGVSGTGMDS
-866 YGIQLTEN
+866 YGIQLADN

-896 NTFNVVG
+896 DMSNLMG
-903 TGQLQVQSLT
+903 KGQLQVQPLT
-913 PSLGITIGDTSVGT
+913 PSLGITIGNTAVNT

-1030 NTSATTGDGGNI
+1030 NTSAATGDGGDV

-1074 TQPDTTF
+1074 TQLDTIF

-1100 VTANTQNLTL
+1100 VTPDSQNLTL
-1110 NSGTGNITFEDSI
+1110 NSGTGNITFEDSV

-1214 IALNGATDTNTE
+1214 IALNGETDTNTE

-1288 NGDITL
+1288 NGDIRL
-1294 LANQDIITGT
+1294 LAHQDIITGT

-1328 YTRSSTGNGGAIAL
+1328 YTRSSIGKGGAIAL
-1342 NAANSITIG
+1342 NARNTITTG
-1351 NFDAS
+1351 DLDSGSAS
-1356 SAFGMPT
+1356 GTPG
-1363 PITLNAGN
+1363 PITFNAGN
-1371 QITFNRSLNLPGDF
+1371 QITFNRPLILPGDF
-1385 SVSANTIIFNRTVDG
+1385 SVSIPNSGNIIFNSTVDG
-1400 TYQLNLDIDGGIV
+1400 TYDLTLNPGSGIV
-1413 QFNDRVGHLQPLQNL
+1413 QFNDQVGSLQPLQRLWVQGN
-1428 RVEGEITTTNQE
+1428 ITTNNRA
-1440 GIDITAENTITTDT
+1440 GIDITAENTIKTGD
-1454 ITAPGGIRL
+1454 ITAPGGINL
-1463 FSQNGQISTGILDTS
+1463 FSHNGQISTGILDTS
-1478 AAGNSGTITLTADET
+1478 ASGNGGNSKLTANDRIT
-1493 IRVSQ
+1493 VSH
-1498 INTQSSDGI
+1498 INTQSLNGI
-1507 GGNVEITTNRFFQ
+1507 GGNVEITTNHFFR
-1520 ATDAFIDQNDIN
+1520 ATDSFIDQNGIN
-1532 ASISAAGETEG
+1532 ASISTAG
-1543 GTIIIRHG
+1543 GTDGGSIIIRHG
-1551 GNGIVPFIV
+1551 GIMPFIV
-1560 GNYETNGTRGA
+1560 GNSQTNGIRGAMTRGDA
-1571 ITRGNA
+1571 A
-1577 TPDQTIAPNQVY
+1577 PDQTIVPNQVY
-1589 FRTHT
+1589 FFSHT
-1594 QDQERIQIIS
+1594 QDEERIQILS
-1604 SPIPSRA
+1604 SPVPFIP
-1611 DEVLMREP
+1611 DESLIREA
-1619 KPTLDTNLNPESL
+1619 KPDLETDVDIIESL

-1637 QGLTTEVQIQE
+1637 QGLEAEIE
-1648 NPETGET
+1648 IEEDPETGEKRIV
-1655 SQVRRF
+1655 QRF
-1661 YTPGTSAIDVNNFLA
+1661 YTPGTLSLNLETSLS
-1676 VGQIDKLFEEQFET
+1676 VGQTDQLFEEQFEK
-1690 YFQQDLTREIVTAES
+1690 YFQQNLSREIITAEG
-1705 LRDTLVTI
+1705 LRDTLTTLKE
-1713 ADQTG
+1713 QTG
-1718 NNSSVVYVRS
+1718 KSSGVVYVRS
-1728 RPDYLELILVLPQ
+1728 LTNHLELLLVLPQ
-1741 GYPIHKIVPEANAQ
+1741 GYPIRKRIPTANAKE
-1755 ALQQTLNQFRQTVT
+1755 LQKTLTEFRQTVT
-1769 DINKAKAYLT
+1769 DVYRPKAYLA

-1792 ESELEAMGIDTLIF
+1792 ESELEEQGIDTLIF
-1806 CMDSGLRTIPMAAL
+1806 CMDAGLRTIPMTAL
-1820 HDGNQFLVEKYSL
+1820 HDGNQFLVEKYSI
-1833 GSLPSISLT
+1833 GSIPSMSLT
-1842 NKRYNSIKNVQVL
+1842 NHRYNTIKNAQVL
-1855 GMGASEF
+1855 AMGASKF
-1862 TDLSPLPAVPKEL
+1862 KDLSPLPAVPNEL
-1875 QIITQQLWSGKSFLN
+1875 QIITKELWSGQSFLN
-1890 EEFTLNNLKQKRQQF
+1890 EDFTLNNLKQQRQQF

-1912 HADFRPNEP
+1912 HADFRPNDP
-1921 IHSYIQLWDGKLRL
+1921 SHSYIQLWDEKLRL
-1935 NQLRQIGWHQPPQVE
+1935 NQLRQIGWNQSPQVE

-2040 MGGIPLPPELKGRG
+2040 MGGIPLPSELKGRG

>member
-1 MKTMYRL
+1 MKTMHRL
-8 LIPFCLVAAFTPT
+8 LIPLGLVAAFTPT

-46 DIQGGSVSADG
+46 DIEGGSVSADG
-57 ANLFHSFQEF
+57 ANLFHSFQQF
-67 GLDSGQIANFL
+67 GLDSDQIANFL

-115 PAGIVFGSDARLNVP
+115 PAGIVFGADAQLNVP
-130 ADFTATTATSI
+130 ADFTATTATGI
-141 GFGNNNWFNALGN
+141 GFGDNHWFNAWGN
-154 NNYQSLVG
+154 NDYQTLVG
-162 VPNQFAFDISQP
+162 VPHQFAFDVSQP
-174 GSIVNAGNLAAAEGQ
+174 GSIVNAGNLVVGEGQ

-215 VPGQNLV
+215 VPGENLV

-227 GNLLSLEIS
+227 GTLLSLEIS
-236 PRPSNPDEPL
+236 PRLSNPGEPL

-259 TGDTVETGLTVSPRN
+259 TGETVDTGLTVSPTN

-279 ESGITL
+279 ESGTTL
-285 PTEAGTAIVSGNL
+285 PTEPGTAIISGTL
-298 DVSTPDFSASPQIGG
+298 DVSMPEFSASPQIGG
-313 EVNILGDNV
+313 EVNVLGDNV
-322 GLIDATIN
+322 GLVEATIN

-346 QGSGTIPNALQTFV
+346 QGSSTIPNALQTFV
-360 SHNSVINADA
+360 GHNSEINADA
-370 LIDGNGGNVILW
+370 VNQGNGGNVILW
-382 SDEITRFLGS
+382 SDKITQFLGT

-397 GLDGGDGGFVEVSGK
+397 GLNGGDGGFVEVSGK
-412 QGLDFQGVVDLLAP
+412 QSLDFQGVVDLLAP

-451 TFAGGIFSDTI
+451 MFAGGIFSDTM

-468 NTTTLENQLALSNVT
+468 NSTTLENQLALSNVT
-483 VSTASGLPDAGTIT
+483 VSTASGLSDAGTIT
-497 VDNPITWSSDSSLT
+497 VADTITWSSDSSLT

-519 LNANIRYS
+519 
-527 GSDSSLTLFADND
+527 
-540 INVNADIRYSG
+540 VNADISYSG
-551 TADTALTLQANNS
+551 TADTSLTLQANNS
-564 ILLNSDVEITAD
+564 IIVNSGADITAN

-583 TLNADRDGSGAGAI
+583 TLNADRDGSGAGSI
-597 LLNPGSAINSNGGD
+597 LLNSGSAINSNGGD

-619 PLTNPAVGT
+619 PLMNPAVGT
-628 SDQMLLVTTPGV
+628 VSNSSGIFLD
-640 ILNNAVLNSGM
+640 NAVLNSGI
-651 GNISITGKGVDGTDS
+651 GDISMIGKGVDNSRLSQGIEIRNGT
-666 ALGILVTTGAIIQST
+666 TIQTT
-681 TGNITL
+681 TGNIKLT
-687 RGTGGMGGNDNRG
+687 GTGGIGVDENHG
-700 IFLLEA
+700 IFIWEPVSQTNPA
-706 DTKISS
+706 STISS

-726 GDENSGIRVDNFSG
+726 GSENSGIRVDNFSG
-740 GMGPIIETTGSGNIT
+740 GMGPIIETTGSGTIT
-755 FNGTGSSAGT
+755 FNGTGSSTGT

-780 RSADGDINLTG
+780 RTIDGDINLTG
-791 VGQGSTTQ
+791 VGQGSTSA
-799 SDGVEIAEGSI
+799 SDGVEIALGSI
-810 VEAIGTGNIILNGT
+810 VEATGTGNIRLNGT
-824 GGMDTSDNQGDNQ
+824 GGMGTSDNQ

-851 GTVDVIGVRGTGMDS
+851 GTVDVIGVRGMGTDS
-866 YGIQLTEN
+866 YGIQFAED

-888 TTDTLDVD
+888 TTDSLDVD
-896 NTFNVVG
+896 NTFNLVG
-903 TGQLQVQSLT
+903 KGQLQVQPLT
-913 PSLGITIGDTSVGT
+913 PNLGITIGDTAVGT
-927 LNLDTD
+927 LSLDTT
-933 TLASFQNGFSQII
+933 TLASFRNGFSQII
-946 IGGANS
+946 IGGANR
-952 SGAITLANNVTF
+952 SGAITLGNNVTF
-964 NDPVILRSQTNSGS
+964 NDPVVLRSQTNSGS

-991 ATIHLDANQDI
+991 ATIQLDANQDI
-1002 ITGDIINPGGEIT
+1002 VAGDIMNPGGEIT
-1015 LTSNNGI
+1015 LTSNNGS

-1030 NTSATTGDGGNI
+1030 NTSAATGDGGNV
-1042 TLTANTINP
+1042 TLTANRINP

-1090 DMIFTNTLNG
+1090 NIIFNDTLNG
-1100 VTANTQNLTL
+1100 VTADTQNLTL
-1110 NSGTGNITFEDSI
+1110 NSGTGNITFEDSV
-1123 GNTVNLGNLN
+1123 GNTVNLADLN

-1138 ITQFKGSVTVQSLTT
+1138 ITQFNNSVTVESLTT
-1153 DAEGMTQTRGNVIT
+1153 DAGGMTQIRGNVIT
-1167 NGELGQTYRDDVTLV
+1167 NGELGQTYRNDVTLI
-1182 GDIEL
+1182 GDIEI
-1187 TGNEINFFGNVSG
+1187 TGDEINFFGDIAG
-1200 NGTLTLQPFNPSHA
+1200 NGNLTLQPFSPSQA

-1231 VRDINAL
+1231 ARDINAL
-1238 QQGFESITIG
+1238 ANGFESITIG
-1248 RNNSSGAITLADD
+1248 RSDSRGAITLADD

-1272 PMGDGSI
+1272 PLGDGSI

-1288 NGDITL
+1288 NGEIRL
-1294 LANQDIITGT
+1294 LANQDIITGNIT
-1304 INNPGAAVTLT
+1304 NPGAAVTLT
-1315 SLSGNINTDAGTI
+1315 SLAGTINTDAGTI
-1328 YTRSSTGNGGAIAL
+1328 DTRSRTGKGGAIAL

-1351 NFDAS
+1351 DFDAS
-1356 SAFGMPT
+1356 SAFGTPT

-1371 QITFNRSLNLPGDF
+1371 QITFNRSLTLPGDF

-1400 TYQLNLDIDGGIV
+1400 TYTLNLNTDGGIV
-1413 QFNDRVGHLQPLQNL
+1413 QFNDRVGSMQPLQNL
-1428 RVEGEITTTNQE
+1428 RVEGEMTTTNQE
-1440 GIDITAENTITTDT
+1440 GIDITAENTITTDN

-1463 FSQNGQISTGILDTS
+1463 VSQNGQISTGILDTS
-1478 AAGNSGTITLTADET
+1478 AAGNSGTITLTADDT
-1493 IRVSQ
+1493 IRVNQ
-1498 INTQSSDGI
+1498 INTQSSEGI

-1520 ATDAFIDQNDIN
+1520 ATDAFIDKNDIN
-1532 ASISAAGETEG
+1532 ASISAAGGTEG
-1543 GTIIIRHG
+1543 GSIIIGHG
-1551 GNGIVPFIV
+1551 GNGIIPFIV
-1560 GNYETNGTRGA
+1560 GNPETNGSRGA

-1577 TPDQTIAPNQVY
+1577 TSDQTIAPNQVY
-1589 FRTHT
+1589 FFTHT
-1594 QDQERIQIIS
+1594 QDQERIQILS
-1604 SPIPSRA
+1604 SPTPAIP
-1611 DEVLMREP
+1611 DEAIIREP
-1619 KPTLDTNLNPESL
+1619 KPPLDTNLNPESL

-1637 QGLTTEVQIQE
+1637 QGLITEVQIQE
-1648 NPETGET
+1648 DTVTGEET
-1655 SQVRRF
+1655 LVQRF
-1661 YTPGTSAIDVNNFLA
+1661 YVPGKSAINGNDLLA

-1690 YFQQDLTREIVTAES
+1690 YFQQDFTREIVTAES
-1705 LRDTLVTI
+1705 LRDTLATI
-1713 ADQTG
+1713 ADQTE
-1718 NNSSVVYVRS
+1718 NKSSVIYVRS
-1728 RPDYLELILVLPQ
+1728 LPDHLELILVLPQ
-1741 GYPIHKIVPEANAQ
+1741 GYPIHKTIPQANAQ

-1769 DINKAKAYLT
+1769 DVHQGKAYLT

-1792 ESELEAMGIDTLIF
+1792 ESELEALGIDTLIF

-1820 HDGNQFLVEKYSL
+1820 HDGNEYLVEKYSI
-1833 GSLPSISLT
+1833 GSIPSISLT
-1842 NKRYNSIKNVQVL
+1842 NKRYNPIKNAKVL
-1855 GMGASEF
+1855 GMGASKF
-1862 TDLSPLPAVPKEL
+1862 PDLSPLPAVPKEL
-1875 QIITQQLWSGKSFLN
+1875 QMITQDLWSGQAFLN
-1890 EEFTLNNLKQKRQQF
+1890 EEFTLNNLKQQRQQF

-1921 IHSYIQLWDGKLRL
+1921 NHSYIQLGDEKLRL
-1935 NQLRQIGWHQPPQVE
+1935 NQLRQIGWNQPPQVE
-1950 LLVLSACRTAIGD
+1950 LLVLSSCRTAIGD
-1963 ANAEL
+1963 VNAEL

-2016 LQRAQIAMLRGQ
+2016 LQRAQVAMLRGQ

-2040 MGGIPLPPELKGRG
+2040 MGGISLPPELKDRG

>member
-1 MKTMYRL
+1 MKTMHRL
-8 LIPFCLVAAFTPT
+8 LIPLGLVAAFTPT

-33 GTGTQVTPDGNRL
+33 GTGTQVTLDGNRL

-57 ANLFHSFQEF
+57 TNLFHSFQEF
-67 GLDSGQIANFL
+67 GLDSDQIANFL

-115 PAGIVFGSDARLNVP
+115 PAGIVFGADAQLNVP
-130 ADFTATTATSI
+130 ADFTATTATGI
-141 GFGNNNWFNALGN
+141 GFGDNHWFKAWGN
-154 NNYQSLVG
+154 NDYQSLVG
-162 VPNQFAFDISQP
+162 VPNQFAFDVSQP
-174 GSIVNAGNLAAAEGQ
+174 GSIVNAGNLAVGEGQ

-215 VPGQNLV
+215 VPGENLV

-236 PRPSNPDEPL
+236 PRLSNPGEPL

-259 TGDTVETGLTVSPRN
+259 TGETVDTGLTVSPTN

-285 PTEAGTAIVSGNL
+285 PTEPGTAIVSGNL
-298 DVSTPDFSASPQIGG
+298 DVSMSDFAASPQIGG
-313 EVNILGDNV
+313 EVNVLGDNV
-322 GLIDATIN
+322 GLVEATIN

-346 QGSGTIPNALQTFV
+346 QGSGTIPNALQTYV
-360 SHNSVINADA
+360 SQNSVINADA
-370 LIDGNGGNVILW
+370 LIDGNGGRVILW

-397 GLDGGDGGFVEVSGK
+397 GLNGGDGGFVEVSGK
-412 QGLDFQGVVDLLAP
+412 HGLNFQGVVDLLAP

-440 TISTAADSGSM
+440 TISDAADTGSM
-451 TFAGGIFSDTI
+451 TFAGGIFSDTM

-468 NTTTLENQLALSNVT
+468 NTTTLENQLTLSNVT

-497 VDNPITWSSDSSLT
+497 VDDPITWSSDSSLT
-511 LVADNDIN
+511 LF
-519 LNANIRYS
+519 AN
-527 GSDSSLTLFADND
+527 ND
-540 INVNADIRYSG
+540 INVNADISYSG

-564 ILLNSDVEITAD
+564 IILNSGADITAN
-576 TIGKLDV
+576 TTGKLDV
-583 TLNADRDGSGAGAI
+583 TLNADRDGSGAGSI

-611 IILGGGSN
+611 IILGGGDN
-619 PLTNPAVGT
+619 PLMNPAVGT
-628 SDQMLLVTTPGV
+628 VSNSSGI
-640 ILNNAVLNSGM
+640 ILDNAVLNSGI
-651 GNISITGKGVDGTDS
+651 GDISIIGKGVDNSQLAQGIDIRNGT
-666 ALGILVTTGAIIQST
+666 TIQTT
-681 TGNITL
+681 TGNIKL
-687 RGTGGMGGNDNRG
+687 MGTGGIGVDENHG
-700 IFLLEA
+700 IFIWEPVNPTNQA
-706 DTKISS
+706 SIISS
-712 VDGTIS
+712 IDGNIS
-718 LTGIGQGS
+718 LTGIGQGT
-726 GDENSGIRVDNFSG
+726 GEENSGIRVDNFSG
-740 GMGPIIETTGSGNIT
+740 GMGPIVETTGSGTIT

-775 GNIRI
+775 GNISI
-780 RSADGDINLTG
+780 RSVNGDINLTG
-791 VGQGSTTQ
+791 VGQGSTSA
-799 SDGVEIAEGSI
+799 SDGVEIAEDSI
-810 VEAIGTGNIILNGT
+810 VEVTGNGTILLNGT
-824 GGMDTSDNQGDNQ
+824 GGSGISDNQ

-851 GTVDVIGVRGTGMDS
+851 GTVDVIGVSGTGMDS
-866 YGIQLTEN
+866 YGIQLADN

-888 TTDTLDVD
+888 TTDTLDID

-903 TGQLQVQSLT
+903 TGQLQVQPLT

-946 IGGANS
+946 IGGANR

-964 NDPVILRSQTNSGS
+964 NDPVVLRSPTNSGS

-991 ATIHLDANQDI
+991 ATIQLDANQDI
-1002 ITGDIINPGGEIT
+1002 VTGDIINPGGEII
-1015 LTSNNGI
+1015 LTSNNGS

-1030 NTSATTGDGGNI
+1030 NTSAATGDGGTI
-1042 TLTANTINP
+1042 TLTANRINP
-1051 GSINTSAGA
+1051 GSINTSAGS
-1060 GRGGNI
+1060 GSGGNI

-1090 DMIFTNTLNG
+1090 NIIFNDTLNG

-1110 NSGTGNITFEDSI
+1110 NSGTGNITFEDSV
-1123 GNTVNLGNLN
+1123 GNTVNLADLS

-1138 ITQFKGSVTVQSLTT
+1138 ITQFKASVMVQSLTT
-1153 DAEGMTQTRGNVIT
+1153 DAGGMTQIRGNVIT
-1167 NGELGQTYRDDVTLV
+1167 NGESGQTYRDDVTLI

-1187 TGNEINFFGNVSG
+1187 TGDEINFFGDVAG
-1200 NGTLTLQPFNPSHA
+1200 NGNLTLQPFNPSQA
-1214 IALNGATDTNTE
+1214 IALNGTTDTNTE
-1226 TLDLS
+1226 QLDLS
-1231 VRDINAL
+1231 ARDINAL

-1248 RNNSSGAITLADD
+1248 GNNSSGAITLADD
-1261 VTFNDSVTLRS
+1261 VTFNDSVTWRS
-1272 PMGDGSI
+1272 PLGDGSI

-1288 NGDITL
+1288 NGEIRL
-1294 LANQDIITGT
+1294 LANQDIITGNIT
-1304 INNPGAAVTLT
+1304 NPGAAVTLR
-1315 SLSGNINTDAGTI
+1315 SLSGTINTTGGTI
-1328 YTRSSTGNGGAIAL
+1328 DTRSRIGKGGAIAL

-1351 NFDAS
+1351 DFDAS
-1356 SAFGMPT
+1356 SAFGTPT

-1371 QITFNRSLNLPGDF
+1371 QITFNRSLTLPGDF
-1385 SVSANTIIFNRTVDG
+1385 SVSANTIIFNRPVDG
-1400 TYQLNLDIDGGIV
+1400 TYTLNLDTDSGIV
-1413 QFNDRVGHLQPLQNL
+1413 QFNDRVGTVQPLQNL
-1428 RVEGEITTTNQE
+1428 RVEGEIITTNQE
-1440 GIDITAENTITTDT
+1440 GIDITAENTITTDN

-1463 FSQNGQISTGILDTS
+1463 VSQNGQISTGILDTS
-1478 AAGNSGTITLTADET
+1478 AAGNSGTITLTADDT
-1493 IRVSQ
+1493 IRVNQ
-1498 INTQSSDGI
+1498 INTQSSEGI

-1532 ASISAAGETEG
+1532 ASISVAGGTEG

-1551 GNGIVPFIV
+1551 GNGIVPFMV
-1560 GNYETNGTRGA
+1560 GNSETNGTRGA
-1571 ITRGNA
+1571 ITRGNT
-1577 TPDQTIAPNQVY
+1577 TPAQTITPNQAY
-1589 FRTHT
+1589 FFTHT
-1594 QDQERIQIIS
+1594 QDQERIQILS
-1604 SPIPSRA
+1604 SPTPSIP
-1611 DEVLMREP
+1611 DEAIMREP
-1619 KPTLDTNLNPESL
+1619 KPPLDTNLNPESL

-1655 SQVRRF
+1655 SQTQRF
-1661 YTPGTSAIDVNNFLA
+1661 YAPGTSAIDVNDFLA

-1705 LRDTLVTI
+1705 LRDTLNTI
-1713 ADQTG
+1713 SNQTG
-1718 NNSSVVYVRS
+1718 NHSSVVYVRS
-1728 RPDYLELILVLPQ
+1728 LPDSLELILVLPQ
-1741 GYPIHKIVPEANAQ
+1741 GYPIHKTIPQANAQ

-1769 DINKAKAYLT
+1769 DVHKGKAYLS
-1779 PAQQLYN
+1779 PAQQLYD

-1792 ESELEAMGIDTLIF
+1792 ESELEALGIDTLIF

-1820 HDGNQFLVEKYSL
+1820 HDGNQFLVEKYSI
-1833 GSLPSISLT
+1833 GSIPSISLT
-1842 NKRYNSIKNVQVL
+1842 NHRYASIKTVQVL
-1855 GMGASEF
+1855 GMGASKF
-1862 TDLSPLPAVPKEL
+1862 TDLAPLPAVPKEL
-1875 QIITQQLWSGKSFLN
+1875 QMITQQLWSGKSFLN
-1890 EEFTLNNLKQKRQQF
+1890 EEFTLNNLKQQRQQF

-1921 IHSYIQLWDGKLRL
+1921 SHSYIQLWDGKLRL
-1935 NQLRQIGWHQPPQVE
+1935 NQLRQIGWNQPPQVE

-1963 ANAEL
+1963 VNAEL
-1968 GFAGLAVNAGVK
+1968 GFAGLAVKAGVK
-1980 SALASLWYVSDGST
+1980 SALASLWYVDDGST
-1994 LALMSEFYRQLSQPD
+1994 LALMSEFYRQLSQPE
-2009 VTIKAEA
+2009 VMIKAEA
-2016 LQRAQIAMLRGQ
+2016 LRRAQLAMLRGQ

-2040 MGGIPLPPELKGRG
+2040 MGGISLPMEFKGRI

>member
-1 MKTMYRL
+1 MKMKTMYRL

-21 PLVSQPITPATD
+21 PLVSQPIIPATD
-33 GTGTQVTPDGNRL
+33 GTGTQITPDGNRF

-57 ANLFHSFQEF
+57 ANLFHSFQQF
-67 GLDSGQIANFL
+67 GLDSDQIANFL

-115 PAGIVFGSDARLNVP
+115 PAGIIFGADAQLNVP

-141 GFGNNNWFNALGN
+141 GFGNNNWFNAWGN
-154 NNYQSLVG
+154 NEYQTLVG
-162 VPNQFAFDISQP
+162 VPNQFAFNVFQP
-174 GSIVNAGNLAAAEGQ
+174 GSIVNAGNLAVGEGQ

-215 VPGQNLV
+215 VPGENLV

-227 GNLLSLEIS
+227 GKLLSLEIS
-236 PRPSNPDEPL
+236 PYPSNTDELL

-259 TGDTVETGLTVSPRN
+259 TGETVDTGLTVSPTN

-285 PTEAGTAIVSGNL
+285 PTEAGTAIISGNL
-298 DVSTPDFSASPQIGG
+298 DVSMPDFSASPQIGG
-313 EVNILGDNV
+313 EVNVLGDNV
-322 GLIDATIN
+322 ALIDATIHGF
-330 ASGANG
+330 GANG
-336 GGTVRIGGEY
+336 GGKVRIGGEY
-346 QGSGTIPNALQTFV
+346 QGSGIIPNALQTYV

-370 LIDGNGGNVILW
+370 LINGNGGQVIIW
-382 SDEITRFLGS
+382 SDEITRFLGT

-397 GLDGGDGGFVEVSGK
+397 GLNGGDGGFVEVSGK
-412 QGLDFQGVVDLLAP
+412 QALDFQGVVDLLAP

-440 TISTAADSGSM
+440 TISTAADTGSM
-451 TFAGGIFSDTI
+451 TFAGDIFSDTA
-462 TTPSIL
+462 TTLSIL
-468 NTTTLENQLALSNVT
+468 NTTTLQNQLALGNVT
-483 VSTASGLPDAGTIT
+483 VSTASGLSGAGTIT
-497 VDNPITWSSDSSLT
+497 VDDPITWS
-511 LVADNDIN
+511 
-519 LNANIRYS
+519 
-527 GSDSSLTLFADND
+527 SDSSLTLFADND
-540 INVNADIRYSG
+540 INLNGNIRYSG
-551 TADTALTLQANNS
+551 TADTALTLQANNN
-564 ILLNSDVEITAD
+564 ILLNSGADITAN

-583 TLNADRDGSGAGAI
+583 ILNADRDGSGAGAI
-597 LLNPGSAINSNGGD
+597 FLNPGSAINSNGGD

-619 PLTNPAVGT
+619 PLINPAVGT
-628 SDQMLLVTTPGV
+628 SDIQELVTTSGV
-640 ILNNAVLNSGM
+640 ILNDTILNSGM
-651 GNISITGKGVDGTDS
+651 GNISITGKGIDGTNV
-666 ALGILVTTGAIIQST
+666 AVGIVVTTGTSIQST

-687 RGTGGMGGNDNRG
+687 TGTGGMGGNTNQG
-700 IFLLEA
+700 IILAEA
-706 DTKISS
+706 DTTITS
-712 VDGTIS
+712 VDGNIS
-718 LTGIGQGS
+718 LTGIGQGT

-740 GMGPIIETTGSGNIT
+740 GMGLVVETTGSGNIT
-755 FNGTGSSAGT
+755 FNGTGSSAGNE
-765 QANDGIVLGV
+765 ANDGIVLGK

-780 RSADGDINLTG
+780 RSVDGDINLTG

-824 GGMDTSDNQGDNQ
+824 GGMGTSDNQ

-851 GTVDVIGVRGTGMDS
+851 GTVDVIGISGMGTDS
-866 YGIQLTEN
+866 DGIQLAED

-888 TTDTLDVD
+888 TTDSLDVD
-896 NTFNVVG
+896 DTFNVVG
-903 TGQLQVQSLT
+903 TGQLQVQPLT
-913 PSLGITIGDTSVGT
+913 PNLGITIGDTAVGT
-927 LNLDTD
+927 LSLDTD
-933 TLASFQNGFSQII
+933 TLARFRNGFSQII

-964 NDPVILRSQTNSGS
+964 NDPVILRSPTNSGS

-991 ATIHLDANQDI
+991 ATIHLEANQDI
-1002 ITGDIINPGGEIT
+1002 ITGDIINPGGEII

-1030 NTSATTGDGGNI
+1030 NTSAATGDGGDV
-1042 TLTANTINP
+1042 TLTANRINP

-1060 GRGGNI
+1060 GSGGNI
-1066 SLNGTVTL
+1066 SLNGSVTL
-1074 TQPDTTF
+1074 TQPDTSF

-1100 VTANTQNLTL
+1100 VTTDNQNLTL
-1110 NSGTGNITFEDSI
+1110 NSGTGNITFEDSV

-1133 INSTG
+1133 INGTG
-1138 ITQFKGSVTVQSLTT
+1138 ITQFKGSVTVESLTT
-1153 DAEGMTQTRGNVIT
+1153 DTGGMTQIRRNVIT
-1167 NGELGQTYRDDVTLV
+1167 NGELGQSYGDDVTLV

-1187 TGNEINFFGNVSG
+1187 TGDEINFFGNVAG
-1200 NGTLTLQPFNPSHA
+1200 NGNLTLQPFSPSHA
-1214 IALNGATDTNTE
+1214 IALNGTTDTNTE

-1248 RNNSSGAITLADD
+1248 RNHSSGAITLADD
-1261 VTFNDSVTLRS
+1261 VTFKDSVTLRS

-1288 NGDITL
+1288 NGEITL
-1294 LANQDIITGT
+1294 LANQDMITGT

-1315 SLSGNINTDAGTI
+1315 SLAGNINTDGGIIDTG
-1328 YTRSSTGNGGAIAL
+1328 SSIGKGGAIAL

-1351 NFDAS
+1351 DFDAS
-1356 SAFGMPT
+1356 SALGMPT

-1371 QITFNRSLNLPGDF
+1371 QITFNRTLNLPSDF
-1385 SVSANTIIFNRTVDG
+1385 SVSAKRIIFNRTVDG
-1400 TYQLNLDIDGGIV
+1400 TYQLNLNTDGGIV
-1413 QFNDRVGHLQPLQNL
+1413 QFNDRVGTVQPLQNL

-1478 AAGNSGTITLTADET
+1478 AAGNSGTITLTADDT

-1498 INTQSSDGI
+1498 INTQSSDSI
-1507 GGNVEITTNRFFQ
+1507 GANVEISTNRFFQ

-1532 ASISAAGETEG
+1532 ASISTAGGTDG

-1560 GNYETNGTRGA
+1560 GNSETNGTRGA
-1571 ITRGNA
+1571 ITRGNTTSA
-1577 TPDQTIAPNQVY
+1577 QTIAPNQVY

-1594 QDQERIQIIS
+1594 QDQKRIQILS
-1604 SPIPSRA
+1604 SPIPASA
-1611 DEVLMREP
+1611 DEALIREP
-1619 KPTLDTNLNPESL
+1619 KPALDTNLNPESL

-1661 YTPGTSAIDVNNFLA
+1661 YTPGTSAINVNDFLA

-1690 YFQQDLTREIVTAES
+1690 YFQQDLTSEIVTAES

-1741 GYPIHKIVPEANAQ
+1741 GYPIRKIVPQANAQ

-1792 ESELEAMGIDTLIF
+1792 ESELEALGIDTLIF

-1862 TDLSPLPAVPKEL
+1862 ADLSPLPAVPKEL
-1875 QIITQQLWSGKSFLN
+1875 QIITQELWSGKSFLN
-1890 EEFTLNNLKQKRQQF
+1890 EEFTLNNLKQQRQQF

-1935 NQLRQIGWHQPPQVE
+1935 NQLRQISWNQPPQVE

-1963 ANAEL
+1963 VNAEL
-1968 GFAGLAVNAGVK
+1968 GFAGLAVKAGVK
-1980 SALASLWYVSDGST
+1980 SALASLWYVNDGST
-1994 LALMSEFYRQLSQPD
+1994 LALMSEFYRQLSQPE

-2067 TMIGSPW
+2067 MMIGSPW